1 MFEVDHAKFEE
12 GRAAYARG
20 ASVQG
25 LAEAV
30 EREWQKQETAYAEG
44 KAYLG
49 AGNAFDRQYEIASK
63 SLMLGFVDGLVSDI
77 RKIAGGVKGGL
88 RA

>member
-1 MFEVDHAKFEE
+1 MFEVNAEKFEE

-20 ASVQG
+20 ASVKG

-30 EREWQKQETAYAEG
+30 ERHHQAFERREREMPPGERPDYHAEEV
-44 KAYLG
+44 
-49 AGNAFDRQYEIASK
+49 AGK
-63 SLMLGFVDGLVSDI
+63 SLILGFVDGLVSDI
-77 RKIAGGVKGGL
+77 RKIVGGVRGGL